1 MERLLGVC
9 LSLVLLVPA
18 VGAAE
23 KETKMTV
30 TSPAFK
36 DNEPIPDQ
44 FTCHGSNISPEIN
57 IAGIPPKTQSLAM
70 IVDDID
76 APEGDWVHWVVFD
89 IPPKTAKI
97 AQNSKAGI
105 EGLTDFGTFQYRGP
119 CPANKR
125 VHRYSFRVY
134 ALSDRLE
141 LPEGFIKSD
150 LLRKMKG
157 KVLSQAELI
166 GTYKNPDRFNE

>member
-1 MERLLGVC
+1 MRRLLGLC
-9 LSLVLLVPA
+9 LGLLLVVPA
-18 VGAAE
+18 AGAAE

-36 DNEPIPDQ
+36 ENEPIPDQ
-44 FTCHGSNISPEIN
+44 FTCRGSNISPELN
-57 IAGIPPKTQSLAM
+57 ISNVPEKAKSLAL

-76 APEGDWVHWVVFD
+76 APEGDWVHWVIYD

-97 AQNSKAGI
+97 AQNSKVGS

-134 ALSDRLE
+134 ALSDRPDLG
-141 LPEGFIKSD
+141 EGFIKSD
-150 LLRKMKG
+150 LLQKMKG
-157 KVLSQAELI
+157 KILTQAELI